1 MRQRQETALHLA
13 NQNAET
19 ISRLVEQ
26 GELLLK
32 TFHGERQQD
41 PAGSNTEF
49 ARGNLMGWRST
60 LYTLFRDQ
68 AADIVTRVVT
78 RTRLAIP
85 EGEVSNP
92 CESRV

>member
-1 MRQRQETALHLA
+1 MHLA
-13 NQNAET
+13 HQNAET

-26 GELLLK
+26 GESLLK
-32 TFHGERQQD
+32 RFHNERQKD
-41 PAGSNTEF
+41 PAGTNTEF

-60 LYTLFRDQ
+60 LYTLYRNH

-92 CESRV
+92 RESCV